1 MANNEGHEG
10 AESLQA
16 AVNYF
21 FYLAK
26 CYWPIVAIEICRRT
40 TLKKKMVSTSERK
53 EVCVCFQFCSH
64 SHSFPEKK
72 KRKRLGTRW
81 RGKQNGECSVSNCG
95 RSKVFQWYINA
106 SLHTYSWRCELKK
119 SRTSMRITVVDPD
132 FDGKSGKWRWK
143 TLFWDNN
150 FDLYRRIF

>member
-1 MANNEGHEG
+1 MANNEGHDG

-26 CYWPIVAIEICRRT
+26 CYWPIVAMEILQANCTEKR
-40 TLKKKMVSTSERK
+40 MASTSERK
-53 EVCVCFQFCSH
+53 VRCVCFQFCSH
-64 SHSFPEKK
+64 SHFFPEKK

-81 RGKQNGECSVSNCG
+81 TRKQNGECFDSNCG
-95 RSKVFQWYINA
+95 RSEAFQWYINA
-106 SLHTYSWRCELKK
+106 SLHAYSWRCELKN

-132 FDGKSGKWRWK
+132 FDGKSVKRRWK
-143 TLFWDNN
+143 TLFWDND
-150 FDLYRRIF
+150 FYWYRRIF